1 MADTAVATPEVTEKV
16 EEVEKVE
23 KVETEKKVEESAD
36 EPSIAENV
44 NGHSKEAAE
53 EPSENGTAEEE
64 AEEKEAE
71 STENGTSEV
80 TKEVTKRKSSGGDET
95 SEAAPEGV
103 SPEKKAKLAD
113 AEEKEASNGTVE
125 AETTA

>member
-44 NGHSKEAAE
+44 NGHSKDEAE

-64 AEEKEAE
+64 VEEKEAE
-71 STENGTSEV
+71 STENGTAEV
-80 TKEVTKRKSSGGDET
+80 KEATKRKSTGGEET
-95 SEAAPEGV
+95 PEAAPEGV

-113 AEEKEASNGTVE
+113 AEEKEASNGKVE